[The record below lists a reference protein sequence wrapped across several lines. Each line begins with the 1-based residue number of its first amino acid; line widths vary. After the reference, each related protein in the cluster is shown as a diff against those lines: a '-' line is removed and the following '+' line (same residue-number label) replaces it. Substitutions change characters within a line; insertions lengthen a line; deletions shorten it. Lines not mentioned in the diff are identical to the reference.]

1 MKTIAIPFGLAAALT
16 VGATAVAADTAKEAN
31 LVEQGRYIVRIAGC
45 NDCHTVN
52 YPETGGKVAE
62 AEWLTGN
69 PVGFSG
75 PWGTTYPANL
85 RLLFASLSEM
95 EWMERAR
102 KPLRPPMPYFNLQ
115 AMSDQDLRAVYAFI
129 RSLGAKGQPAP
140 TYVAPDVAV
149 TTPYIEFV
157 PKNLPTSHAMKGK

>member
-1 MKTIAIPFGLAAALT
+1 MKTIALSLGLAAAFAA
-16 VGATAVAADTAKEAN
+16 GIAVAADDAK
-31 LVEQGRYIVRIAGC
+31 LVEQGRYIIRIAGC

-52 YPETGGKVAE
+52 YPESGGTVAE

-85 RLLFASLSEM
+85 RLLFASMSEM

-129 RSLGAKGQPAP
+129 RSLGPKGQPAP
-140 TYVAPDVAV
+140 AYVSPDVAV

-157 PKNLPTSHAMKGK
+157 PKNLPAAHAMKGK